1 MYRRVDLDAPLTQ
14 GDIIDGCPLLVWE
27 TSSANQGLQP
37 GEFIARIIV
46 LTQACDLA
54 QEKTTRVVTALVHD
68 AQKLVHAGILKP
80 RVIQEQVR
88 LHRVFGWY
96 FLPASEF
103 LGESIVDLRDLHTLP
118 RTMLEDLSGKGQ
130 RLCQIES
137 PYREHLAQ
145 HFAMTYSRIGLP
157 LPYETRAD

>member
-1 MYRRVDLDAPLTQ
+1 MYRQADRDAPLTQ
-14 GDIIDGCPLLVWE
+14 GDIIDGCPLLIWE
-27 TSSANQGLQP
+27 DSPSPRQA
-37 GEFIARIIV
+37 GEFIGRIIV

-68 AQKLVHAGILKP
+68 AKKLVDTGILKS

-88 LHRVFGWY
+88 FHRVFGWY
-96 FLPASEF
+96 FLPATDR
-103 LGESIVDLRDLHTLP
+103 LDESIVDLRDLHTLP
-118 RTMLEDLSGKGQ
+118 RSILEDLLHQGN
-130 RLCQIES
+130 RMCQLES

-145 HFAMTYSRIGLP
+145 HFALTYARIGLP